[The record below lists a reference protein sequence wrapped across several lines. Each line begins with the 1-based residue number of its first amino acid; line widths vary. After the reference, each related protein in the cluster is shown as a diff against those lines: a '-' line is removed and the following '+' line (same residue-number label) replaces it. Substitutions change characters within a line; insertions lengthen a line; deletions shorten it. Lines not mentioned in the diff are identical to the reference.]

1 MLNLGGPW
9 AIEAEMPNRQLVAVL
24 GAQERP
30 EPGDIEGAVEAMGV
44 VRSLEGLCKG
54 RGGQTELFH
63 ILQQPWPQS
72 RGLHSPTLTCGMLPK
87 S

>member
-30 EPGDIEGAVEAMGV
+30 EPGDIEGTVEAMGV
-44 VRSLEGLCKG
+44 VRSLEDCVKG
-54 RGGQTELFH
+54 EGDRLSYFTF
-63 ILQQPWPQS
+63 
-72 RGLHSPTLTCGMLPK
+72 
-87 S
+87 